1 MSQRPSLRLPM
12 KGRCGKQSSGIN
24 LMCAPHNMCQAFT
37 AERYCLSVPHWVS
50 FSLITLVELHRSN
63 PVDLVLRLSLLHSQS
78 TFLVLDIQW
87 LKAHQTSNSN
97 HCNVSVQKGG
107 CFLHREGHLRSS
119 RNVVAFGVAISWEH
133 PHVYTSPVSIKP

>member
-1 MSQRPSLRLPM
+1 MPICCVTAPKPTVANEGEVRKTIQWNQSYVRPS
-12 KGRCGKQSSGIN
+12 QHVS
-24 LMCAPHNMCQAFT
+24 FT
-37 AERYCLSVPHWVS
+37 AERYRLSVPHWVS

-133 PHVYTSPVSIKP
+133 PHV